1 MSQEIQQEIQEV
13 NVVIE
18 VAIEAGD
25 WASLES
31 PSQLARMAILAAAQE
46 SRVALASNAEISVVF
61 CDDAFIREL
70 NRKWRGHDEPTNVLS
85 FPAGGDP
92 ASAPLLGDIVI
103 AFETA
108 SREAV
113 AAGKPLRDHVA
124 HLLVHGFLHL
134 IGHDH
139 GEPAEA
145 EVMEAL
151 ERGSLARLGIAD
163 PYGATLTEEMAAAN
177 E

>member
-1 MSQEIQQEIQEV
+1 MNQRVKPLID
-13 NVVIE
+13 VV
-18 VAIEAGD
+18 IEAGD
-25 WASLES
+25 WASLEA
-31 PSQLARMAILAAAQE
+31 PSQLAQTAILAAVEE
-46 SRVALASNAEISVVF
+46 SRIVLAGNAEVSVVL

-70 NRKWRGHDEPTNVLS
+70 NRKWRGQDKPTDVLS

-108 SREAV
+108 AREAFE
-113 AAGKPLRDHVA
+113 AGKPLRNHIA

-139 GEPAEA
+139 ANAAEA
-145 EVMEAL
+145 EAMEAL
-151 ERGSLARLGIAD
+151 ERASLARLGIAD
-163 PYGATLTEEMAAAN
+163 PYGAMLKEVASAHE
-177 E
+177 

>member
-1 MSQEIQQEIQEV
+1 MSQEIQEV

-18 VAIEAGD
+18 VAIEAED
-25 WASLES
+25 WASLEA
-31 PSQLARMAILAAAQE
+31 PSQLARTAILAAAQE
-46 SRVALASNAEISVVF
+46 SRVALASNAEISVVL

-85 FPAGGDP
+85 FPSGDDP

-103 AFETA
+103 AFATA

-139 GEPAEA
+139 GEAAEA

-151 ERGSLARLGIAD
+151 ERGTLARLGIAD
-163 PYGATLTEEMAAAN
+163 PYDATLTEEMAAAN

>member
-1 MSQEIQQEIQEV
+1 MSQEIQEV

-25 WASLES
+25 WASLEA
-31 PSQLARMAILAAAQE
+31 PSQLARTAILAAAQE
-46 SRVALASNAEISVVF
+46 SRVALASNAEISVVL

-85 FPAGGDP
+85 FPSGGDP

-103 AFETA
+103 AFEIA

-139 GEPAEA
+139 KEAAAAEA
-145 EVMEAL
+145 MEAL
-151 ERGSLARLGIAD
+151 ERASLARLEIAN
-163 PYGATLTEEMAAAN
+163 PYGAALIEEAVGAN

>member
-1 MSQEIQQEIQEV
+1 MSPM
-13 NVVIE
+13 IE
-18 VAIEAGD
+18 VAIETGD
-25 WASLES
+25 WASLEA
-31 PSQLARMAILAAAQE
+31 PSTLVQTAILAA
-46 SRVALASNAEISVVF
+46 VAGSGLVLAANAEISVVL
-61 CDDAFIREL
+61 CGDAFIRDL
-70 NRKWRGHDEPTNVLS
+70 NREWRGVDAPTNVLS

-108 SREAV
+108 SREAFE
-113 AAGKPLRDHVA
+113 AGKPLRDHVA

-139 GEPAEA
+139 VEAAEA
-145 EVMEAL
+145 EAMEAL
-151 ERGSLARLGIAD
+151 ECTILGRLGIDDPYRGSLI
-163 PYGATLTEEMAAAN
+163 EEAASAY